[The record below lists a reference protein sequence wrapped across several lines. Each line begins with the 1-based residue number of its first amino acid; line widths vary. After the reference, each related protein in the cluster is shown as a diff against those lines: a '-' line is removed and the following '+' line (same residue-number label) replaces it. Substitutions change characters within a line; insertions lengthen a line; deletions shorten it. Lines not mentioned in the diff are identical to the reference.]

1 MSTALATPRETAPPS
16 LHPRPR
22 TEDGVPEENRILE
35 RCAREIAVEA
45 GRGTR
50 VVSLGGR
57 AGRAAA
63 LLAAAIEALPGAAD
77 RSPPARRRLVFLSAA
92 RTGAMA
98 ERQLAATLGR
108 LGAHSAD
115 DALLVVG
122 ATSPR
127 PDSLARFAR
136 LASAAAWEHRQ
147 LWSDGAARFAVHVL
161 SRCAA
166 SSRRT
171 AM

>member
-1 MSTALATPRETAPPS
+1 MSAT
-16 LHPRPR
+16 
-22 TEDGVPEENRILE
+22 
-35 RCAREIAVEA
+35 
-45 GRGTR
+45 
-50 VVSLGGR
+50 
-57 AGRAAA
+57 
-63 LLAAAIEALPGAAD
+63 
-77 RSPPARRRLVFLSAA
+77 

-108 LGAHSAD
+108 LGARSPD

-122 ATSPR
+122 AASPR
-127 PDSLARFAR
+127 ADSLARFER

-161 SRCAA
+161 GRCAA